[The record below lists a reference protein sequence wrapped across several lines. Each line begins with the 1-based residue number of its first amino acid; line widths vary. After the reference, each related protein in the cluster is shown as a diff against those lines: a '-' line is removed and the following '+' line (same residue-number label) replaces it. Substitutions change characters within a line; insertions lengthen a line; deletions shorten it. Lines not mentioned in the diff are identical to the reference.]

1 MSRRADQVWILH
13 ADPEARA
20 LLRRMAGDPAG
31 AEGSPADF
39 PLEAAPAPR
48 AIVLHVDRNPAT
60 AIDFAHR
67 ASRMHPRAAWV
78 LLRDPLGRADQ
89 AFAGLDAELLAWPA
103 EADQLPR
110 ALARAQ
116 RGAPTGI
123 RARRQRDALARR
135 FSLTL
140 GDLGLPDLGGLT
152 GGRLLVR
159 GEPGTGR
166 MLVAR
171 VVHALA
177 DPPGTLV
184 QVDGG
189 TEGALDELASRLG
202 SLGGERVVVCMERPE
217 RLSAPDQR
225 ELASWVELGS
235 PSSALDPEQTVWIGL
250 VNELAGASA
259 ALEPALALALAGRE
273 VRLPPLRQRG
283 AAAVRFAAATLRALS
298 AASGSPER
306 RLAPE
311 AQQWIAS
318 ATWPGNFRE
327 LEAVLRRALARGGEG
342 DLGVAELRAA
352 GAPESVRPASTGT
365 ERRQAEA
372 AADERSPREAR
383 PPARPEPAAPRPAPP
398 QRSSRPA
405 AELTP
410 KRGEARPAARTAT
423 RPPNPETTPRA
434 PRDLLQS
441 LAHSLRNPLVS
452 LKTFA
457 ALLPEQGND
466 EEFRGRFRAQAE
478 RDLAGL
484 EKHLDRL
491 ARYGEIDY
499 GARKAVNVASM
510 LEALLLEH
518 REEIKRRRLLVLSE
532 LGADAPWALGSE
544 EALHFAFSAL
554 LDATFARIGDR
565 QDLYLACRRPA
576 ATSGSSMLRI
586 LLRFHGTPL
595 ATLPGDEGPAALELV
610 LAEAVFEAFGGS
622 LQHESLESGEQ
633 VVRVDLPASSP
644 E

>member
-1 MSRRADQVWILH
+1 
-13 ADPEARA
+13 
-20 LLRRMAGDPAG
+20 MAGDPAG

-48 AIVLHVDRNPAT
+48 AIVLHVDRDPAT

-78 LLRDPLGRADQ
+78 LLRDPLGRADP

-140 GDLGLPDLGGLT
+140 GDLGLPDLAGLA

-184 QVDGG
+184 QIDGG
-189 TEGALDELASRLG
+189 TEGALEALASRLG
-202 SLGGERVVVCMERPE
+202 SLSGERVVVCIERPE
-217 RLSAPDQR
+217 RLSAPEQR

-235 PSSALDPEQTVWIGL
+235 PSSALAPEQTVWIGL

-259 ALEPALALALAGRE
+259 ALDPALALALAGRE

-298 AASGSPER
+298 ASSGSPER

-311 AQQWIAS
+311 AQEWIAN

-352 GAPESVRPASTGT
+352 GAPEGVPKADADAKRRKTGAPADSRPSSETSPHART
-365 ERRQAEA
+365 E
-372 AADERSPREAR
+372 PT
-383 PPARPEPAAPRPAPP
+383 APHPAPAE
-398 QRSSRPA
+398 RTSRPA
-405 AELTP
+405 ATLTSKP
-410 KRGEARPAARTAT
+410 GQARPATRTAPPPP
-423 RPPNPETTPRA
+423 RPETTPTPRPETTPRA

-491 ARYGEIDY
+491 AQYGEIDSE
-499 GARKAVNVASM
+499 ARKAVNVASM
-510 LEALLLEH
+510 LEALLIEH
-518 REEIKRRRLLVLSE
+518 RDEIKRRRLLVLSE

-576 ATSGSSMLRI
+576 APSGNSMLRI

-595 ATLPGDEGPAALELV
+595 ATLPGSSEGPAALELV
-610 LAEAVFEAFGGS
+610 LAEAVFEMFGGS
-622 LQHESLESGEQ
+622 LQYESLESGEQ

-644 E
+644 D

>member
-1 MSRRADQVWILH
+1 MSRPADQVWILH

-20 LLRRMAGDPAG
+20 LLRRMAGDPPG

-48 AIVLHVDRNPAT
+48 AIVLHVDRDPAT

-103 EADQLPR
+103 EADQLPS

-123 RARRQRDALARR
+123 RVRRQRDALARR
-135 FSLTL
+135 FALTL
-140 GDLGLPDLGGLT
+140 GDLGLPDLAGVS

-184 QVDGG
+184 HVDGA
-189 TEGALDELASRLG
+189 TEGALDDLASRLG
-202 SLGGERVVVCMERPE
+202 SLDGDRVVVCIERPE
-217 RLSAPDQR
+217 RLSAPQQH
-225 ELASWVELGS
+225 ELASWIELGS
-235 PSSALDPEQTVWIGL
+235 PASALDPEHTVWIGL
-250 VNELAGASA
+250 VGELAGASA

-273 VRLPPLRQRG
+273 LHLPPLRQRG
-283 AAAVRFAAATLRALS
+283 GAAVRFAAATLRALS
-298 AASGSPER
+298 AASGAPLR
-306 RLAPE
+306 RLTAE
-311 AQQWIAS
+311 AEEWIAS

-342 DLGVAELRAA
+342 DLGVPELRAA
-352 GAPESVRPASTGT
+352 GAT
-365 ERRQAEA
+365 EPRLPPRTEA
-372 AADERSPREAR
+372 
-383 PPARPEPAAPRPAPP
+383 AAPRPAPAP
-398 QRSSRPA
+398 AQRAPRPA
-405 AELTP
+405 ATLTP
-410 KRGEARPAARTAT
+410 KPGQARPAPRTA
-423 RPPNPETTPRA
+423 PRA
-434 PRDLLQS
+434 PSAGTTARAPRELLQS

-457 ALLPEQGND
+457 TLLPEQGGD
-466 EEFRGRFRAQAE
+466 EEFRSRFRAQAE

-484 EKHLDRL
+484 ESHLDRL
-491 ARYGEIDY
+491 ARYGEIDFE
-499 GARKAVNVASM
+499 ARKSVNVSSM
-510 LEALLLEH
+510 LEGLLLEH
-518 REEIKRRRLLVLSE
+518 RDEIKRRRLLVLSE

-544 EALHFAFSAL
+544 DGLRFAFSAL
-554 LDATFARIGDR
+554 LDATFARVGDR

-576 ATSGSSMLRI
+576 AGGATPMLRI

-595 ATLPGDEGPAALELV
+595 AMLPGGAEAPAALELA
-610 LAEAVFEAFGGS
+610 LAEAAFEALGGR
-622 LQHESLESGEQ
+622 LKHESLESGEQ
-633 VVRVDLPASSP
+633 VARVDLPASP
-644 E
+644 AEA